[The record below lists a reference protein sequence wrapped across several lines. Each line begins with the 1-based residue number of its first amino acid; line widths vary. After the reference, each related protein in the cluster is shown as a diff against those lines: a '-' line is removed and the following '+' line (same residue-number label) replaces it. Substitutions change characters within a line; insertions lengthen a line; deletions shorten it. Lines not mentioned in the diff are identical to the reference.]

1 MRSYVRVKE
10 TGAVRGRRT
19 MTAYEMGGYMEGLL
33 PLIVDPTF
41 CICIQHEKH
50 LIEESIRFPLVLN
63 PTQLCCISPTLQR
76 TLFAIPTMTL
86 NSHGDLAI
94 VELIF
99 YTPALALALWVAG
112 RHGFGRQAGWIF
124 LAVLILVRIIGS
136 AMLLASEHKPSTALI
151 TGAAILDGVG
161 ISPLLLAMLGILKRM
176 FGSLSSPSGYIRYRL
191 S

>member
-1 MRSYVRVKE
+1 MS
-10 TGAVRGRRT
+10 
-19 MTAYEMGGYMEGLL
+19 
-33 PLIVDPTF
+33 
-41 CICIQHEKH
+41 
-50 LIEESIRFPLVLN
+50 
-63 PTQLCCISPTLQR
+63 
-76 TLFAIPTMTL
+76 L

-124 LAVLILVRIIGS
+124 LAVLTLVRIIGS